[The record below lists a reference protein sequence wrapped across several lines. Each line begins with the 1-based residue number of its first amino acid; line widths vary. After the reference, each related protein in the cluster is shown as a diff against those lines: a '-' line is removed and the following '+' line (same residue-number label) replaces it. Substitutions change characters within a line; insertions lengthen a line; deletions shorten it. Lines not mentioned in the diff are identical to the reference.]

1 MIVDQSKFRFTP
13 GWGNFEEK
21 KMWGGFEEK
30 KMWGNFKEKKCEATS
45 KKKKCAHEVCS
56 GDEDS
61 NSDSED
67 ELCQNIMDSE
77 SENSCYWKFLLLKI
91 LATE

>member
-1 MIVDQSKFRFTP
+1 MQILNLKDSGVILIVSSLSSAWLLTNQNSDLHQ
-13 GWGNFEEK
+13 G
-21 KMWGGFEEK
+21 
-30 KMWGNFKEKKCEATS
+30 EAIS